1 MDCSLPGSSVHGILQ
16 TVMLEWV
23 AIPFSG
29 DLLPAGIEP
38 RSPTFQTFC
47 TTEPPEKSMGPRSA
61 FLAAGWNSA
70 WFQLI
75 LAQKKKKKKKPS
87 EVLMCLSWC
96 FNGPDFSRGHL
107 RRLLRTPWS
116 HRCLYPRPPRP
127 HCSLAGGE
135 WVPPASS
142 ATSVSRVMSLRTFL
156 EGAPFLALGPETSW
170 SPTGSDSEAGPGPG
184 PAWVRLGNQTGFLST
199 CSRAASTS
207 RPPRG
212 NWVSLQG
219 RASKLTLLE
228 SNLELPWPQRRT
240 FHLDNF
246 CVGSPGGKGSQQS
259 TRRNGQ
265 SENSFSSSSVS
276 PDQG

>member
-75 LAQKKKKKKKPS
+75 LAQKKKKKPS
-87 EVLMCLSWC
+87 EVLTCLSWC

-127 HCSLAGGE
+127 HCSLADGE
-135 WVPPASS
+135 WVPPQLSNFRVACHESS
-142 ATSVSRVMSLRTFL
+142 NFSWGGSLSRA
-156 EGAPFLALGPETSW
+156 GA
-170 SPTGSDSEAGPGPG
+170 
-184 PAWVRLGNQTGFLST
+184 GNQ
-199 CSRAASTS
+199 
-207 RPPRG
+207 
-212 NWVSLQG
+212 
-219 RASKLTLLE
+219 LE
-228 SNLELPWPQRRT
+228 SNRFRLGSWTGSGASLGPTGKPDRVPVHLQPGRVHFEASARELSFASRPSKQVN
-240 FHLDNF
+240 L
-246 CVGSPGGKGSQQS
+246 VGK
-259 TRRNGQ
+259 
-265 SENSFSSSSVS
+265 
-276 PDQG
+276 